1 MAANER
7 SNNLWLF
14 SELNLSP
21 HICHEPLEDRDCVSI
36 SGFLE
41 WRLGVSE
48 LLSAHMSSCMD
59 DIYSRTM
66 AREQN
71 PTMTKERPKWGMSED
86 RTVSDFP
93 EETRSQRGL
102 ENLKSLEDRRRN
114 SWIEIVLG
122 ETAVCISHTIMCQI
136 LCLVF
141 TRITPIYLSHRSDE
155 KSKNSILP
163 WRRGNEIWD
172 RILTHVS
179 LTMMI
184 MTITTTMAA
193 NIYMT
198 MIMCQSLSYYLSS
211 PHKSPVRKEPF
222 LFQVLQIRKLEH
234 EG

>member
-1 MAANER
+1 MSFYLPTCHPAWTISTAGQWPVNKTQ
-7 SNNLWLF
+7 LWRKKNP
-14 SELNLSP
+14 SEEWVR
-21 HICHEPLEDRDCVSI
+21 IGPL
-36 SGFLE
+36 
-41 WRLGVSE
+41 
-48 LLSAHMSSCMD
+48 
-59 DIYSRTM
+59 
-66 AREQN
+66 
-71 PTMTKERPKWGMSED
+71 
-86 RTVSDFP
+86 SDFP

-102 ENLKSLEDRRRN
+102 ENLKGLEDRRRN

-198 MIMCQSLSYYLSS
+198 MIMCQSLSCYLSS